1 MKNSSAYGKKFTA
14 QLKKLKR
21 RASIV
26 EMTDPVDVLAY
37 SQLLWESTT
46 SEANS
51 SWEMLQSA
59 MIDWHEVRVST
70 PEEIAEMCAD
80 KSAMAHERAARLKSM
95 MHRLYLRHHEVTMAP
110 ELELGKRDVR
120 AAINSLDG
128 VTPYVSAR
136 WLLLC
141 ADVGE
146 VPVDSQLAWLLVD
159 SGCVD
164 EGATLEEVAAWMSRQ
179 VKSDKATDAHQ
190 ALQAWVDG
198 QNAAV
203 QKKRAAQ
210 EQSDTQAAKRA
221 RTASAKKRAQARA
234 DKAKRIA
241 ERAAKKLAEEAAKAA
256 APKPTAAKKKV
267 TKKAPEKKAAKKT
280 TKKVTKKAAKKTTK
294 KVTKKAAK
302 KTTKKVA
309 KKAAK
314 KTTKKVA
321 KKAVKKTTK
330 KAAKKKTTKKAV
342 KKKTSRTSTKKK
354 TAKKTAKKAAKKKS
368 PR

>member
-51 SWEMLQSA
+51 SWETLQSA

-70 PEEIAEMCAD
+70 PEEIAEMCGD

-164 EGATLEEVAAWMSRQ
+164 EGATLEEVASWMGRQ

-198 QNAAV
+198 QSVAV
-203 QKKRAAQ
+203 QKKRAAK

-256 APKPTAAKKKV
+256 ASKPTAAKKKV
-267 TKKAPEKKAAKKT
+267 TEKAPAKKAAKKAAKKKATPKAAKKT
-280 TKKVTKKAAKKTTK
+280 TKKVTKKAT
-294 KVTKKAAK
+294 K

-314 KTTKKVA
+314 KTA
-321 KKAVKKTTK
+321 KKTTK
-330 KAAKKKTTKKAV
+330 KSAKKKTTKKAV

-354 TAKKTAKKAAKKKS
+354 TAKKTKKKAAKKKS
-368 PR
+368 KVRKKSPR